1 MGLHLVKVLFFL
13 SIFCFVPFISG
24 LNSVKNPQ
32 EIAVV
37 GTGYVGLVLG
47 TCLAEIGHKVTCCDV
62 DFNKISSLQQGHI
75 PIYETGL
82 EELVI
87 KNRAENRLFFT
98 SSLENAIRE
107 SDVIFI
113 TVGTPETLS
122 GEANLEYVFAVA
134 KMIGENL
141 RTFKTVF
148 VKSTVP
154 MGTVLKIKEVITEHN
169 TSKTPFSIGYAPE
182 FLREG
187 SSVSDFM
194 HPDRVVIG
202 AEDPQTSQLFT
213 EIVQPILDDGA
224 KICTTSIASA
234 EMIKYASNSFLAVK
248 ISFINEIANFCE
260 EIGADVEEVALGIGL
275 DKRIGQ
281 SFLKPGPGYGG
292 SCFPKDTLA
301 FLKTAQKNGVD
312 LSIVEAAV
320 GSNNRRCEK
329 ILFRLQNALG
339 TLENKKI
346 ALLGLAF
353 KELTDDV
360 RESPSLKMIEKLHE
374 KKAFVTSFDPI
385 ASTNA
390 LKFLPDLA
398 IASTLYEVFAGCDAI
413 IVATPWSLFTEIDW
427 KKVKEVS
434 QARVVFDTR
443 NILDPEEIEQAGFL
457 YIGIGKK
464 GVKAH

>member
-1 MGLHLVKVLFFL
+1 MGLFSLRILFFISFFCL
-13 SIFCFVPFISG
+13 KPSIYA
-24 LNSVKNPQ
+24 LNSVKNHQ
-32 EIAVV
+32 EITVV

-62 DFNKISSLQQGHI
+62 DFQKISSLQQGQI
-75 PIYETGL
+75 PIYEIGL
-82 EELVI
+82 EELVK
-87 KNRAENRLFFT
+87 KNFAQNRLFFT
-98 SSLENAIRE
+98 TSLENAVRE
-107 SDVIFI
+107 SNVIFI

-154 MGTVLKIKEVITEHN
+154 IGTVLKIKEVIGEHN
-169 TSKTPFSIGYAPE
+169 TAKTPFSIGYAPE

-187 SSVSDFM
+187 SSVHDFM

-312 LSIVEAAV
+312 LSIIEAAV
-320 GSNNRRCEK
+320 GSNNRRCDK
-329 ILFRLQNALG
+329 ILLRLESALG
-339 TLENKKI
+339 SLEGKKI

-360 RESPSLKMIEKLHE
+360 RESPSLKMIEKLQE

-390 LKFLPDLA
+390 LKFFPNLA
-398 IASTLYEVFAGCDAI
+398 IASTLYEVFRECDAI
-413 IVATPWSLFTEIDW
+413 VVATPWSLFTQIDW

-434 QARVVFDTR
+434 KASVVFDTR
-443 NILDPEEIEQAGFL
+443 NILNRKEIEQAGFF
-457 YIGIGKK
+457 YIGIGKR
-464 GVKAH
+464 G